1 MKQISWHTGWTV
13 VPGVLNPFETLFQG
27 EVKKKEVTLPQD
39 AMIFEER
46 DPNAPSAA
54 QMGFYPAKSYTY
66 EKRFFVPEDW
76 KNQTTEVTFGGVM
89 SKAIVSLNGEAV
101 YTNRYGYSQF
111 TVDLTP
117 YLRYGQENTL
127 QVAALNAECASRW
140 YSGCGIYREV
150 ELLQGGLLHIVPEGV
165 RLTTLE
171 VEDGCAV
178 VTADIRLHNGGLD
191 AKTVKLHCAL
201 LDTSGNEAAFCEN
214 TVSSLAGEQLS
225 SHMRLYV
232 DSPRLWSPGDP
243 QLYTYRVQI
252 LEDGQELD
260 RTEGTFGIRTL
271 QVDARRGLRIN
282 GEEVKLRGAC
292 IHHDNGIIGAT
303 TLEDAEEF
311 RMKNLKEA
319 GFNAIRSAHH
329 PAGEA
334 LLRVCDRLGI
344 LVMDELTD
352 MWEQPKNTADYSLDF
367 PENWPTA
374 VERMVSKDYNHPCV
388 VLYSLGNEIPEI
400 GRRSG
405 RRLNRAIAAAFRKLD
420 STRFLTGG
428 FNGFLA
434 MAERQ
439 GEMLAEM
446 ARAEQAAASQAQSQ
460 SGGSEALNAAMSKIS
475 QNRMD
480 ALSISRGL
488 GEAMEESTCELDIA
502 GYNYLTA
509 LHEHEH
515 ILHPERVIVGSETFP
530 PEIARLW
537 GIVRRNPHV
546 IGDFTWTGYDYL
558 GEAGIGIYHYCPE
571 RKEQGWFPDRI
582 AYCGDINLNGYRRP
596 VSYLREIAYGL
607 RKEPFLA
614 VERVN
619 RYGQE
624 DNTNDWKY
632 ADTLDSWTWTGY
644 EGKPAVV
651 HVFSPSK
658 EVELFLNGRS
668 LGKKQAG
675 EEAGYDVVYETVYE
689 PGELTAVSYTDGKED
704 GRFTLRTAA
713 EPAKLQV
720 KASKTDLSADG
731 LSCAFLTVD
740 LLDAQGVP
748 SRWEQK
754 EITVSVEGPGV
765 LAGFGSANPTS
776 EGSYQATTCAAYDG
790 RVMAAVRSGL
800 ESGKITVR
808 FAAPGCEPAEVE
820 LCSEV

>member
-1 MKQISWHTGWTV
+1 MKQIPWHTGWTV
-13 VPGVLNPFETLFQG
+13 APGVLNPFEVLFQG
-27 EVKKKEVTLPQD
+27 EAKKKEVTLPQD

-46 DPNAPSAA
+46 DPHAPSAA

-66 EKRFFVPEDW
+66 EKRFFVPEEW
-76 KNQTTEVTFGGVM
+76 KNCTTAVSFGGVM
-89 SKAIVSLNGEAV
+89 AKAIVSVNNDVV
-101 YTNRYGYSQF
+101 YTNRHGYSQF

-117 YLRYGQENTL
+117 YLRYGEENTL
-127 QVAALNAECASRW
+127 QVAALNYELASRW
-140 YSGCGIYREV
+140 YSGSGIYREV
-150 ELLQGGLLHIVPEGV
+150 ELLQGSLLHIKPEGV

-171 VEDGCAV
+171 VDGCAV
-178 VTADIRLHNGGLD
+178 VAADIRLKNGGLD
-191 AKTVKLHCAL
+191 AKTVKLRCAL
-201 LDTSGNEAAFCEN
+201 LDGDGKEAAFCEN
-214 TVSSLAGEQLS
+214 TVSSLAGEELS

-232 DSPRLWSPGDP
+232 DSPRLWSPDAP

-252 LEDGQELD
+252 LENGEELD
-260 RTEGTFGIRTL
+260 RAEGAFGIRTL

-282 GEEVKLRGAC
+282 GKEVKMRGAC

-311 RMKNLKEA
+311 RMKNLKAA

-329 PAGEA
+329 PAGKA
-334 LLRVCDRLGI
+334 LLNVCDRLGI
-344 LVMDELTD
+344 LVMDELSD
-352 MWEQPKNTADYSLDF
+352 MWEEPKNTADFSLDF
-367 PENWPTA
+367 PDNWPKA
-374 VERMVSKDYNHPCV
+374 AERMVSKDYNHPCV

-400 GRRSG
+400 AKRNG
-405 RRLNRAIAAAFRKLD
+405 RRLNRAIANTLRKLD
-420 STRFLTGG
+420 PTRFLTGG

-434 MAERQ
+434 MADRPE
-439 GEMLAEM
+439 EMLAEM
-446 ARAEQAAASQAQSQ
+446 AQAEQAAQAQAQAQ

-480 ALSISRGL
+480 ALSVSKGL

-509 LHEHEH
+509 RHEHEH
-515 ILHPERVIVGSETFP
+515 TLHPERVIVGSETYP

-537 GIVRRNPHV
+537 GIVKRNPHV

-644 EGKPAVV
+644 EGRPAVV
-651 HVFSPSK
+651 HVFSPSQ
-658 EVELFLNGRS
+658 EVELFVNGKS
-668 LGKKQAG
+668 LGKKPAG
-675 EEAGYDVVYETVYE
+675 EAVGYDVVYETVYE
-689 PGELTAVSYTDGKED
+689 PGELTAVSYSDGKED
-704 GRFTLRTAA
+704 GRFALRTAA
-713 EPAKLQV
+713 EPVKLEV
-720 KASKTDLSADG
+720 KASKTELSADS

-740 LLDAQGVP
+740 LLDSQNVP
-748 SRWEQK
+748 NRWEQK
-754 EITVSVEGPGV
+754 EVIVSVEGPGV

-776 EGSYQATTCAAYDG
+776 EGSYQATTCAVYDG
-790 RVMAAVRSGL
+790 RVMAAVRSTEEAGT
-800 ESGKITVR
+800 ITVR
-808 FAAPGCEPAEVE
+808 FTCPGCEPAEIALTSTKV
-820 LCSEV
+820 

>member
-13 VPGVLNPFETLFQG
+13 APGVPNPFETLFQG
-27 EVKKKEVTLPQD
+27 AAKKKEVTLPQD

-46 DPNAPSAA
+46 DPHAPGAA

-66 EKRFFVPEDW
+66 EKKFFVPEDW
-76 KNQTTEVTFGGVM
+76 KNRTTAVTFGGVM
-89 SKAIVSLNGEAV
+89 AKAIVSVNGETV
-101 YTNRYGYSQF
+101 YTNRHGYSGF

-117 YLRYGQENTL
+117 YLRYGAENTL
-127 QVAALNAECASRW
+127 QVAALNTELASRW
-140 YSGCGIYREV
+140 YSGSGIYREV

-171 VEDGCAV
+171 VDGYAV
-178 VTADIRLHNGGLD
+178 IGADIRLKNGGLD
-191 AKTVKLHCAL
+191 GKTVKLRCAL
-201 LDTSGNEAAFCEN
+201 LDESGKEAAFCEN
-214 TVSSLAGEQLS
+214 TVSSLAGEEQR

-232 DSPRLWSPGDP
+232 DSPRLWSPDDP

-252 LEDGQELD
+252 LENGEELD
-260 RTEGTFGIRTL
+260 RAEGTFGIRTL
-271 QVDARRGLRIN
+271 QADARRGLRIN
-282 GEEVKLRGAC
+282 GKEVKMRGAC

-311 RMKNLKEA
+311 RMKNLKAA

-329 PAGEA
+329 PAGKA
-334 LLRVCDRLGI
+334 LLHVCDRLGI

-352 MWEQPKNTADYSLDF
+352 MWTEPKNTADYSLDF
-367 PENWPTA
+367 PDNWQSVA
-374 VERMVSKDYNHPCV
+374 ERMVAKDYNHPCV

-405 RRLNRAIAAAFRKLD
+405 RRLNRAIANTLRELD
-420 STRFLTGG
+420 PTRFLTGG

-439 GEMLAEM
+439 EEMLQEM
-446 ARAEQAAASQAQSQ
+446 AQAEQAAQAQAQ
-460 SGGSEALNAAMSKIS
+460 TESGGSEALNAAISNMS

-480 ALSISRGL
+480 ALSVSVGL

-509 LHEHEH
+509 RHEHEH
-515 ILHPERVIVGSETFP
+515 TIHPERVIVGSETFP

-537 GIVRRNPHV
+537 GIVKRNPHV

-558 GEAGIGIYHYCPE
+558 GEAGIGIFHYCPE

-614 VERVN
+614 VERVD

-651 HVFSPSK
+651 HVFSPSE
-658 EVELFLNGRS
+658 EVELFVNGKS
-668 LGKKQAG
+668 LGKKPAG
-675 EEAGYDVVYETVYE
+675 EAAGFDVLYETVYE
-689 PGELTAVSYTDGKED
+689 PGELTAVSYTGGKED
-704 GRFTLRTAA
+704 GRFTLRTASA
-713 EPAKLQV
+713 AAKLGV
-720 KASKTDLSADG
+720 TASKTELRADG

-740 LLDAQGVP
+740 LLDGQGVP
-748 SRWEQK
+748 NRWEQK
-754 EITVSVEGPGV
+754 EITVEVEGAGV

-776 EGSYQATTCAAYDG
+776 EGSYQETTCAVFDG
-790 RVMAAVRSGL
+790 RVMAAVRSRS

-808 FAAPGCEPAEVE
+808 FTAPGCEPAVVE
-820 LCSEV
+820 LTVKEN